1 MDSESEPSL
10 LKKVVRQTF
19 NALSIHFSKSF
30 NAPYLH
36 SLSPH
41 VDRLC
46 GFTVS
51 LDHYL
56 KIYNINDSIFELTF
70 TDEGNYIINF
80 SKEMQGIPN
89 LSRIRLIKSRVELF
103 NATLDSYLKSHSTI
117 SAYSTTRLPV
127 IPDPYTIDYTKKSN
141 TKKRLRNDSEKFNFK
156 ERKVDTSNFGD
167 CKMSVLDRIRLKE
180 KSNKEMSSKME
191 EKMKHEHYVQS
202 QMLKFYEI
210 LYQLSPKPSS
220 KVSLKTF
227 SAKQLIST
235 IQDSISLPLS
245 DSICLDVLI
254 KLCDTL
260 NQPDKLSIIEKN
272 AIKVVKISLLDRDG
286 DHRIISS
293 HNSKHH

>member
-1 MDSESEPSL
+1 MDLESEASL

-56 KIYNINDSIFELTF
+56 KIYNMNDSIFELTI

-80 SKEMQGIPN
+80 SKDMQGIPN

-103 NATLDSYLKSHSTI
+103 NATLDSYLQSHSTI
-117 SAYSTTRLPV
+117 SAYSTARLPV

-141 TKKRLRNDSEKFNFK
+141 TKKRLRNDSAKFNFK
-156 ERKVDTSNFGD
+156 ERKVETSNFGD
-167 CKMSVLDRIRLKE
+167 YKMSVLDRIRLKE
-180 KSNKEMSSKME
+180 KSTKETSSRME
-191 EKMKHEHYVQS
+191 EKLKHENYVRS

-220 KVSLKTF
+220 KVTLKTF
-227 SAKQLIST
+227 STKQLIST

-260 NQPDKLSIIEKN
+260 NQPEKLSIIEKN
-272 AIKVVKISLLDRDG
+272 AIKVVKISLLDREG
-286 DHRIISS
+286 DHKIISS
-293 HNSKHH
+293 HNPHHH